1 MNKLTNIV
9 ELFGFPMVGLT
20 TEYVQ
25 NKKGAPTRDTSTFT
39 IIAYFTQ
46 DCNRLLGIC
55 RISAI

>member
-1 MNKLTNIV
+1 MNKLTNI
-9 ELFGFPMVGLT
+9 LGLLDFPMVGLT

-25 NKKGAPTRDTSTFT
+25 NKKGAPTRDTTTFT

>member
-25 NKKGAPTRDTSTFT
+25 NKKGAPTRDTTTFT
-39 IIAYFTQ
+39 IIAYFMQ
-46 DCNRLLGIC
+46 DCNRLSGIC
-55 RISAI
+55 